1 MAVISEQD
9 SKDETSEQFEEIEKS
24 TKDLQ
29 ESEKSELHKNEIGL
43 AQVSTKKFHLNR
55 TRCSVYSASGGEPTT
70 TKKKI

>member
-29 ESEKSELHKNEIGL
+29 ESEKSELQKNEIGV
-43 AQVSTKKFHLNR
+43 AQVNTKFFHLNR
-55 TRCSVYSASGGEPTT
+55 ARCSVDSATGGKL
-70 TKKKI
+70 TKK